1 MKSKVLVVDDE
12 PSSRDACVEIFG
24 SMGLMTKTADSAAR
38 ALAVLE
44 GGQVDIVLTDVR
56 MPGMDGIELLKIIR
70 QKYPQTGVVIMTGY
84 GTIQAS
90 VEAIKLGAY
99 DYLTKP
105 FMVDE
110 FKQVF
115 ERLVEKQGL
124 EHENRTL
131 REQLKRQRKGLAGL
145 TGTSAAMQE
154 IFRLIRMAASKR
166 QPVLI
171 LGESGTGKELVARA
185 IHAHGPLKDKPCVP
199 VDCGALTPSLIESEL
214 FGHVRGAFTGASQ
227 SRQGLLASAQ
237 GGTVFLDEIAELPV
251 ELQAKLLRALQEHEV
266 RAIGANEFIRLDAR
280 IIAAT
285 NQDLIAA
292 VKQGTFRKDLYY
304 RLNVL
309 SIRMPPLR
317 ERKGDIPALVR
328 EFLVRYGG
336 DENPAPLIG
345 DDAMACLMQYNWP
358 GNVRE
363 LENCI
368 QRALVLGA
376 GPAIEADDL
385 PSPLLYFTSKIEK
398 IGPPHSL
405 KEIERQA
412 IMRALQEAG
421 GSPVRAAK
429 SLGIGKTTIYRK
441 LREYGL
447 GKQTSVPRAA

>member
-1 MKSKVLVVDDE
+1 MNTEVLIVDDE
-12 PSSRDACVEIFG
+12 GTARELCVEALRG
-24 SMGLMTKTADSAAR
+24 VGVKTETAESGAQ

-44 GGQVDIVLTDVR
+44 SGRVDVVLTDVR
-56 MPGMDGIELLKIIR
+56 MPGMDGIELLKVIR
-70 QKYPQTGVVIMTGY
+70 QKYPQTDVVIMTGY

-105 FMVDE
+105 FKIDE

-115 ERLVEKQGL
+115 RRLVEKRRL
-124 EHENRTL
+124 EQENRAL
-131 REQLKRQRKGLAGL
+131 REQLKQRQGLPEL
-145 TGTSAAMQE
+145 VGTSAAMQK
-154 IFRLIRMAASKR
+154 IFRLIKMAATKR

-185 IHAHGPLKDKPCVP
+185 IHAHGPWKDKPFVP
-199 VDCGALTPSLIESEL
+199 VDCGALTPTLIESEL

-227 SRQGLLASAQ
+227 SRQGLLASAR

-266 RAIGANEFIRLDAR
+266 RAIGGNEWTRLEAR

-285 NQDLIAA
+285 NQDLAA
-292 VKQGTFRKDLYY
+292 AIDRGSFRKDLYY

-309 SIRMPPLR
+309 SVRVPPLR
-317 ERKGDIPALVR
+317 ERKSDIPALTHD
-328 EFLVRYGG
+328 FLARHAAE
-336 DENPAPLIG
+336 DNPVSVIG
-345 DDAMACLMQYNWP
+345 RDAMDCLMQYNWP

-368 QRALVLGA
+368 QRAVVLGS
-376 GPAIEADDL
+376 GPEIRAEDL
-385 PSPLLYFTSKIEK
+385 PSSLRYYTPKTENVDPPLV
-398 IGPPHSL
+398 L
-405 KEIERQA
+405 KELERQA
-412 IMRALQEAG
+412 ILKAVQAAG

-429 SLGIGKTTIYRK
+429 LLGIGKTTIYRK
-441 LREYGL
+441 LKEYGQEKNL
-447 GKQTSVPRAA
+447 PLSKAA